1 MPAADLV
8 LVDPNESWVVSAQES
23 PSTQGYTPF
32 EGTELSARVKQTW
45 LAIILSS
52 SQLIGMLTGGY
63 LADRLGAS
71 DLRWYVWVPSLAIL
85 VSTPM
90 FALTF
95 LTQNPTVA
103 FLSLFPGRE
112 NHTPGVQEV
121 VMGCAGIRAHA

>member
-71 DLRWYVWVPSLAIL
+71 DLRWYV
-85 VSTPM
+85 
-90 FALTF
+90 
-95 LTQNPTVA
+95 
-103 FLSLFPGRE
+103 
-112 NHTPGVQEV
+112 
-121 VMGCAGIRAHA
+121 